1 MKIKII
7 IIIIKII
14 IIVRAIVIIIAIVI
28 INNNINNKKVD
39 LDDTEHECFQIVNE
53 ILIKDKL
60 QSTDDLILAKH

>member
-7 IIIIKII
+7 I
-14 IIVRAIVIIIAIVI
+14 VMVIVIIIAIVI
-28 INNNINNKKVD
+28 INNNINNINNKKVD

>member
-1 MKIKII
+1 M
-7 IIIIKII
+7 
-14 IIVRAIVIIIAIVI
+14 VIVIIIAIVI
-28 INNNINNKKVD
+28 INNNINNINNKKVD